1 MTAEGL
7 LNLLVWG
14 LVTLAGIVLILE
26 YIRDRGGKP

>member
-1 MTAEGL
+1 MTADAL

-26 YIRDRGGKP
+26 YIRDRGGKS

>member
-1 MTAEGL
+1 MTADGL
-7 LNLLVWG
+7 LNVLVWG